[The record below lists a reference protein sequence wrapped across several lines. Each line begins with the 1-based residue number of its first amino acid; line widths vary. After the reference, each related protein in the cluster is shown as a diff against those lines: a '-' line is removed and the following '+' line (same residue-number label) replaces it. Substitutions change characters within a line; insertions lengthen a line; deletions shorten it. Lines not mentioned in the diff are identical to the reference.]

1 MNITV
6 TAHHWEHGWELWI
19 DGEAATQVATL
30 DKAVQQ
36 VRDYFD
42 TVDPSVDHGEW
53 DVTVVPEIGS
63 LGVEIIEARR
73 ATAEAVQASAAAA
86 ARARVAAR
94 RLREAGYSVT
104 DSAAILG
111 VSRGRVS
118 QLTGSSTRSR
128 ATIGT

>member
-1 MNITV
+1 MSITV

-19 DGEAATQVATL
+19 DGEAATQVSTL

-36 VRDYFD
+36 VRDYLD
-42 TVDPSVDHGEW
+42 TVDPNVDHGEW
-53 DVTVVPEIGS
+53 GVTVVPEIGP
-63 LGVEIIEARR
+63 LGAEIIEARR
-73 ATAEAVQASAAAA
+73 ATEQAAQASITAA

-94 RLREAGYSVT
+94 RLREAGFSVT

-118 QLTGSSTRSR
+118 QLTG
-128 ATIGT
+128 G